1 MKAVSNTF
9 RLQTLFRL
17 PQLPLGLPQQL
28 FMLQGQIQGMF
39 NGLGFMGQAAFGDF
53 EGKTGA

>member
-17 PQLPLGLPQQL
+17 PQLPLGLPL
-28 FMLQGQIQGMF
+28 FMQGQQQIQRLF
-39 NGLGFMGQAAFGDF
+39 NGLGFMCLATFGDI
-53 EGKTGA
+53 ERED

>member
-9 RLQTLFRL
+9 ELQTLQL
-17 PQLPLGLPQQL
+17 PQLPLGFPLQL

-39 NGLGFMGQAAFGDF
+39 NGLGFIDQSTFGDF